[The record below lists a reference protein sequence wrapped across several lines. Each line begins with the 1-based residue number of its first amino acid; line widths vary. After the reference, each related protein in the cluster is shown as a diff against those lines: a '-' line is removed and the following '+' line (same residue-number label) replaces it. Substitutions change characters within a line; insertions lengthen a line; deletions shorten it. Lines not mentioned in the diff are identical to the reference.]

1 MTIQYNNERTFGI
14 ELELTRVDF
23 APGVS
28 PRQDLAQR
36 INMLDGV
43 KCFSPNRISE
53 NRSGYWKV
61 VSDCSVSGMSLEVVS
76 PILKGT
82 EGLQQLKKV
91 CDLLNALNAEVD
103 RSCGVHV
110 HHGMQDFKHNVEGA
124 RKLKALYSLYWNHED
139 VIFSM
144 LPRSRRANN
153 FNRRLRWSQAE
164 AINNAS
170 FTFELGYSYY
180 THRIIEGHGVK
191 DSALRERIKNYIKD
205 RHHYDDSRY
214 TGLNLHSYWDKGTV
228 EFRSHGGTTDYDKL
242 VGWITFTQAMVELA
256 ATKKVHGRKVK
267 NSRVS
272 LKKQTARL
280 MDLIDHNYV
289 RAYVEQRQAK
299 FARLNET
306 MVVLGSAA

>member
-1 MTIQYNNERTFGI
+1 MSINFNNDRTFGV
-14 ELELTRVDF
+14 ELEITRVDY
-23 APGVS
+23 AGMS
-28 PRQDLAQR
+28 PRTDLAER
-36 INMLDGV
+36 INMLEGV
-43 KCFSPNRISE
+43 KCFSPCSTHTNRD
-53 NRSGYWKV
+53 GYWKV
-61 VSDCSVSGMSLEVVS
+61 VSDGSVNGLALEVVS

-82 EGLQQLKKV
+82 EGLAQLKKV

-103 RSCGVHV
+103 SSCGVHI

-164 AINNAS
+164 AINNAW
-170 FTFELGYSYY
+170 FTYEIGYSYY
-180 THRIIEGHGVK
+180 THRIVEGHGVK
-191 DSALRERIKNYIKD
+191 DKALKDRIASFIQD

-228 EFRSHGGTTDYDKL
+228 EFRSHGGSTDYRKL
-242 VGWITFTQAMVELA
+242 AGWIGFTQAMVELA

-267 NSRVS
+267 NTRVS

-280 MDLIDHNYV
+280 MDLMDNHDI
-289 RAYVEQRQAK
+289 RSYVEERQTK